1 MWLWLWLWLLL
12 VIVVLLQYWN
22 VDELAVTHVTTLLF
36 VVIVVDCNIAE
47 TDESRKASRAHI
59 SVD

>member
-1 MWLWLWLWLLL
+1 M
-12 VIVVLLQYWN
+12 
-22 VDELAVTHVTTLLF
+22 VTHVTKLLF
-36 VVIVVDCNIAE
+36 VVIVVDGNVAE

>member
-1 MWLWLWLWLLL
+1 MWLLL
-12 VIVVLLQYWN
+12 VIVVLLRYWN

-47 TDESRKASRAHI
+47 TDVSRKASRAHI